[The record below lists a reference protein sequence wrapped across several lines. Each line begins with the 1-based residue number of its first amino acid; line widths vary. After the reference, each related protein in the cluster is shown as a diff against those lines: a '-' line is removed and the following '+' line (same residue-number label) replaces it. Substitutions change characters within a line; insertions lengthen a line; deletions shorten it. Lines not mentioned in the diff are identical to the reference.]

1 MDLGLK
7 DRVAAVAASSRGLGY
22 AIARELSAEGARVA
36 VCSRSEPAV
45 REAAEKIAAETKGE
59 VYAHVA
65 DVSKKGEAARFVEAV
80 AAKYGRVDILVTNAG
95 GPPPGGFD
103 DIDLSDVERAYR
115 LTLESAISMMMT
127 AIPGMRAQRWG
138 RVVNMLSFTVKEP
151 ELNLLMSNTMR
162 TALVG
167 FSKSV
172 AREIARDNV
181 LINNVAPG
189 YARTERLEELAH
201 DLASRQG
208 EGVGDI
214 YHDWENRI
222 PIGRLGRPEEVA
234 RMVAFLC
241 SDAASYVTGVTIQV
255 DGGLVSG
262 LL

>member
-7 DRVAAVAASSRGLGY
+7 NRVAAVAASSRGLGY
-22 AIARELSAEGARVA
+22 AVARELSAEGARIA
-36 VCSRSEPAV
+36 ICSRSESAV
-45 REAAEKIAAETKGE
+45 REAAEKIADETKGE

-65 DVSKKGEAARFVEAV
+65 DVSKDGQPGRFIEAV
-80 AAKYGRVDILVTNAG
+80 VGKFGRVDILVTNAG
-95 GPPPGGFD
+95 GPPPGGFE
-103 DIDLSDVERAYR
+103 DIDLGDVEHAYR

-127 AIPGMRAQRWG
+127 AIPKMRAQRWG

-162 TALVG
+162 TALLG

-181 LINNVAPG
+181 LVNNVAPG
-189 YARTERLEELAH
+189 YTRTERLEELAQ
-201 DLASRQG
+201 DLATRQG
-208 EGVGDI
+208 EGIGDI

-222 PIGRLGRPEEVA
+222 PMGRLGRAEEIA
-234 RMVAFLC
+234 KMVAFLC
-241 SDAASYVTGVTIQV
+241 SDAASYVTGVTVQV

>member
-7 DRVAAVAASSRGLGY
+7 DKVAAVAASSRGLGY
-22 AIARELSAEGARVA
+22 AVARELSAEGARVA
-36 VCSRSEPAV
+36 ICSRSETAV
-45 REAAEKIAAETKGE
+45 REAAERIAAETRGE
-59 VYAHVA
+59 VYPHVA
-65 DVSKKGEAARFVEAV
+65 DVSKCGEAIRFVEAV
-80 AAKYGRVDILVTNAG
+80 TNKFGCIDVLVTNAG

-103 DIDLSDVERAYR
+103 DIDIEDVEKAYH
-115 LTLESAISMMMT
+115 LTLESAVSMMM
-127 AIPGMRAQRWG
+127 AVIPRMRAQRWG

-162 TALVG
+162 TALLG

-172 AREIARDNV
+172 AREIAADNV

-189 YARTERLEELAH
+189 YTKTERLEELAQ
-201 DLASRQG
+201 DVASRQS

-222 PIGRLGRPEEVA
+222 PMKRLGRPEELAKV
-234 RMVAFLC
+234 VAFLC
-241 SDAASYVTGVTIQV
+241 SEPASYVTGVTIQV
-255 DGGLVSG
+255 DGGLVAG

>member
-7 DRVAAVAASSRGLGY
+7 NKVAAVAASSQGLGY
-22 AIARELSAEGARVA
+22 AVARELSFEGARVA
-36 VCSRSEPAV
+36 ICSRGESAV
-45 REAAEKIAAETKGE
+45 REAAERISAETKRE
-59 VYAHVA
+59 VFHCVT
-65 DVSKKGEAARFVEAV
+65 DVSKEGEAVRFIEAV
-80 AAKYGRVDILVTNAG
+80 EGKFGRVDILVTNAG
-95 GPPPGGFD
+95 GPPPGGVD
-103 DIDLSDVERAYR
+103 DLCMEDVDQAYH
-115 LTLESAISMMMT
+115 LTLKSAISMMM
-127 AIPGMRAQRWG
+127 AVVPKMRERRWG
-138 RVVNMLSFTVKEP
+138 RIVNMLSFTVKQP

-172 AREIARDNV
+172 AREIAADNV

-189 YARTERLEELAH
+189 YTRTERLEELAQ
-201 DLASRQG
+201 DVARRQD

-222 PIGRLGRPEEVA
+222 PMGRLGRPEELAKV
-234 RMVAFLC
+234 VVFLC

-255 DGGLVSG
+255 DGGLVAG

>member
-7 DRVAAVAASSRGLGY
+7 NKVAAVAASSRGLGY
-22 AIARELSAEGARVA
+22 AVARELSAEGARVA
-36 VCSRSEPAV
+36 ICSRHESAV
-45 REAAEKIAAETKGE
+45 REAAEKISAETKGE
-59 VYAHVA
+59 VFAHVA
-65 DVSKKGEAARFVEAV
+65 DVSMCGEPVHFIEAACDKF
-80 AAKYGRVDILVTNAG
+80 GRVDILVTNAG

-103 DIDLSDVERAYR
+103 DIEIDDVERAYH
-115 LTLESAISMMMT
+115 LTLESAVSMMM
-127 AIPGMRAQRWG
+127 AVIPKMRQQRWG

-172 AREIARDNV
+172 AREIAQDNV
-181 LINNVAPG
+181 LVNNVAPG
-189 YARTERLEELAH
+189 YTRTERLEELAQ

-222 PIGRLGRPEEVA
+222 PMGRLGRPEELAKV
-234 RMVAFLC
+234 VAFLC
-241 SDAASYVTGVTIQV
+241 SEAASYVTGVTIQV

>member
-7 DRVAAVAASSRGLGY
+7 NRVAAVAASSRGLGFSV
-22 AIARELSAEGARVA
+22 ARELSLEGARVA
-36 VCSRSEPAV
+36 VCSRNDKGI
-45 REAAEKIAAETKGE
+45 REAAERIAAETKGE
-59 VYAHVA
+59 VYAHVT
-65 DVSKKGEAARFVEAV
+65 DVSKCGEPVHFVEAV
-80 AAKYGRVDILVTNAG
+80 CDKFGRIDILVTNSG

-103 DIDLSDVERAYR
+103 DIEIDDVEKAYH
-115 LTLESAISMMMT
+115 LTLESAVSMMM
-127 AIPGMRAQRWG
+127 AVIPKMRKQRWG

-189 YARTERLEELAH
+189 YTRTERLEELAQ

-222 PIGRLGRPEEVA
+222 PMGRLGRPEELAKV
-234 RMVAFLC
+234 VAFLC
-241 SDAASYVTGVTIQV
+241 SDAASYVTGTTIQV
-255 DGGLVSG
+255 DGGLVAG